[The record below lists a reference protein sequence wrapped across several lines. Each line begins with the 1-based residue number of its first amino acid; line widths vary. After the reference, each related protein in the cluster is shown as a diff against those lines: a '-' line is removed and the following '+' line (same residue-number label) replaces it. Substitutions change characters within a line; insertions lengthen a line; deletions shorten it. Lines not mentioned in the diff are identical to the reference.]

1 MKYHRLFYL
10 FILITAPFLLWGIF
24 KILPTYDDW
33 NTLSSPN
40 FDSDWTKYF
49 LPIGSFWRP
58 FDAAFGYISA
68 KDYTLFPN
76 LNHFCIFIG
85 HLINTFLIYRI
96 THLLKFNS
104 LACSI
109 ATTLFYLSPCT
120 LATVLACDS
129 LNQTYSQLWGLL
141 AVWIYLSIEGR
152 KKYVLMSITIFIA
165 ALAKENGLAWAIVPP
180 ILAYGFRLIDTKRL
194 WKDFLWGICIALIYA
209 VIRLSLPQNGDYN
222 PDYQT
227 FDLLRRMQE
236 ISMLFANTFFAIDIM
251 SIVHQPSRSLL
262 PLGIITIILS
272 LPFILAL
279 VRTSNHWVSKEF
291 LSLLICALISVSPN
305 LLLSLSL
312 MNAYASLGMFA
323 IMIGYLVNTM
333 EQTQFIKIA
342 FSLYIIS
349 AFIVAT
355 HYWHSSWKTS
365 LAGKEMAQE
374 VIRKSKQQATK
385 AYCLQIESNTPKFSS
400 FYVSPKDAFGWGIAV
415 MHETG
420 YQWPQE
426 LKDTTV
432 KRNCQPEKIQRI
444 AAKAFHNGYDCV
456 WIVDDAEIQ
465 VIEKPDTN
473 R

>member
-10 FILITAPFLLWGIF
+10 FILITAPFLLWGILN
-24 KILPTYDDW
+24 ILPTYDDW

-96 THLLKFNS
+96 THLLKFNI
-104 LACSI
+104 LARSI

-120 LATVLACDS
+120 LATILACDS

-141 AVWIYLSIEGR
+141 SIWIYLSIEGQ
-152 KKYVLMSITIFIA
+152 KKYVLISITIFIA

-194 WKDFLWGICIALIYA
+194 WKDLLLGLCIAMLYA
-209 VIRLSLPQNGDYN
+209 AIRLSLPQNGDYN

-236 ISMLFANTFFAIDIM
+236 IVMLFANTFFAIDIM

-262 PLGIITIILS
+262 PLGLITIILS
-272 LPFILAL
+272 LPFIIAL
-279 VRTSNHWVSKEF
+279 VRTRNHWISKEF
-291 LSLLICALISVSPN
+291 LSLLICALITISPN

-323 IMIGYLVNTM
+323 IMIAYLVNTM
-333 EQTQFIKIA
+333 EQTQLIKIA

-349 AFIVAT
+349 AFIVAI

-374 VIRKSKQQATK
+374 VIRKSKHQATK
-385 AYCLQIESNTPKFSS
+385 AYCLQIESNIPKFSS
-400 FYVSPKDAFGWGIAV
+400 FYVTPKDAFGWGIAV

-426 LKDTTV
+426 LKDTTIQ
-432 KRNCQPEKIQRI
+432 RNCRPYEIQQLVNQALRD
-444 AAKAFHNGYDCV
+444 GYDCV
-456 WIVDDAEIQ
+456 WIVDDREIQ
-465 VIEKPDTN
+465 VVEKSDVN